1 MLEQGSGGSFDLKAG
16 MLSGHPYLGNET
28 VVFVWAKPKEGAG
41 LVGVYDNP
49 DFRPGMHSLWQIKE
63 GTIGVSATELP
74 SLIKLLEERAEKR
87 GTGYK
92 VAIVVRGNL
101 DFGLS
106 TLFQMNAYELPFE
119 VKVFQSLTQAK
130 QWIIEDKL

>member
-1 MLEQGSGGSFDLKAG
+1 MPVDIKVEK
-16 MLSGHPYLGNET
+16 ET
-28 VVFVWAKPKEGAG
+28 SDAG
-41 LVGVYDNP
+41 LITYTVTGELVLKELKDALEGVYDDP
-49 DFRPGMHSLWQIKE
+49 DFRPGMHALWQIKE

-74 SLIKLLEERAEKR
+74 VLIKLLEERSDKR

-92 VAIVVRGNL
+92 AAIVVRGNL

-119 VKVFQSLTQAK
+119 VKVFQSLTQAR
-130 QWIIEDKL
+130 QWIVENKL

>member
-1 MLEQGSGGSFDLKAG
+1 MPVDIQIEK
-16 MLSGHPYLGNET
+16 ET
-28 VVFVWAKPKEGAG
+28 TDAG
-41 LVGVYDNP
+41 LIIYTVTGELVLEELKTALEGVYDDP
-49 DFRPGMHSLWQIKE
+49 DFKPGMHALWQIKE

-74 SLIKLLEERAEKR
+74 ALIKILEERSEKR

-92 VAIVVRGNL
+92 AAIVVRGNL

-130 QWIIEDKL
+130 RWIEEDDA